1 MKNIKL
7 TENIQ
12 HHILEYLSRKFN
24 DMESLE
30 DLDSLMEM
38 LSPTL
43 KHEVTQHMFL
53 STLKKITVF
62 SESPDIIAY
71 LVATI
76 EAL

>member
-7 TENIQ
+7 TQEVQ

-43 KHEVTQHMFL
+43 KHEVT
-53 STLKKITVF
+53 
-62 SESPDIIAY
+62 
-71 LVATI
+71 
-76 EAL
+76 